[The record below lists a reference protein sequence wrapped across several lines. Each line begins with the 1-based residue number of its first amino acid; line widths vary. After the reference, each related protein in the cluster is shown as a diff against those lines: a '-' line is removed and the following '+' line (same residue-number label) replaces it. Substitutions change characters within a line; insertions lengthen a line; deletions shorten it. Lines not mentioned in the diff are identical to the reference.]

1 MGCQNTATEQH
12 HPHQPLEFAHT
23 SLLEVLRDGYPGP
36 FLLMD
41 SAVVRDRARQFHSA
55 LPNIAP
61 HFAVKANPDLRIL
74 KALRAE
80 GVSFEIA
87 SRQELELLL
96 PLGVA
101 PADIFFSNPVKP
113 REHIAA
119 AAAAGVEWFAID
131 SIEELRK
138 VHSIKPDA
146 KLYLRIFT
154 SNEGSVC
161 PLSGKFGAHPAEIR
175 DILAAA
181 TALQADLA
189 GVTFHVG
196 SQCTNIDNWR
206 IGIRAAHDVLQQFS
220 AAGLTPQLL
229 DLGGGFPVRLGDPV
243 PDITDIAKV
252 IREELDAIEMP
263 LRLIAEPGRF
273 LVAEAG
279 CLVTSAVGTT
289 LRNNERWLYLDA
301 GFYSGLMELKD
312 GIPYILDTERNGRPV
327 PWTIA
332 GPTCDSIDVCFKG
345 YLLPDNLAEGDLIYV
360 RSAGAYSSACS
371 TRFNGFPSPEVLVI

>member
-1 MGCQNTATEQH
+1 MGCNNAATESNT
-12 HPHQPLEFAHT
+12 PHKPLEFAHT

-41 SAVVRDRARQFHSA
+41 SAIVRDRARQFQST
-55 LPNIAP
+55 LPGITP
-61 HFAVKANPDLRIL
+61 HFAVKANPDVRIL
-74 KALRAE
+74 KALLAE

-96 PLGVA
+96 SLGVA

-113 REHIAA
+113 RDHIAFA
-119 AAAAGVEWFAID
+119 ADAGVEWFVID
-131 SIEELRK
+131 CVEELRK
-138 VHSIKPDA
+138 VHGIKPDA
-146 KLYLRIFT
+146 KLYLRIYT
-154 SNEGSVC
+154 SNEGAVC
-161 PLSGKFGAHPAEIR
+161 PLSGKFGAHPDDIEA
-175 DILAAA
+175 ILAEAV
-181 TALQADLA
+181 ALAADLA

-196 SQCTNIDNWR
+196 SQCINVDNWR
-206 IGIRAAHDVLQQFS
+206 IGIRAAHEVLRRLA
-220 AAGLTPQLL
+220 AAGLAPRLL

-243 PDITDIAKV
+243 PDITEIAGI
-252 IREELDAIEMP
+252 IRRELSAIDMP

-279 CLVTSAVGTT
+279 CLVTSVVGTT
-289 LRNNERWLYLDA
+289 RRNSERWLYLDA

-312 GIPYILDTERNGRPV
+312 GVPYVLDTERDGRPV

-345 YLLPDNLAEGDLIYV
+345 YPLPADLAEGDLVYV

-371 TRFNGFPSPEVLVI
+371 TRFNGFPSPQVLVI